1 MNLNPRFSIKVTI
14 IKNASR
20 YKSDTAHVQS
30 LPLVFI
36 GSMLMLKEQKLS
48 ALQKK
53 IEIVSVFGRGSE
65 RRVFVYVQSLKTT
78 QLVFECPGK
87 TYMYMM
93 ML

>member
-36 GSMLMLKEQKLS
+36 GSMHMLKEQKLS

-53 IEIVSVFGRGSE
+53 IVSVFGRGSE

-93 ML
+93 VL